1 MLHRPAFDLLL
12 LAILLLTLSVTVH
25 TDAVNLPLALRIDTP
40 VARPSDLPAAM
51 PLLTAVAVCS
61 CTTHL
66 NKLLAEFPC

>member
-40 VARPSDLPAAM
+40 VARPSDLPAAT
-51 PLLTAVAVCS
+51 PLP
-61 CTTHL
+61 HRGGR
-66 NKLLAEFPC
+66 LLLHHSSQ